1 VLGLELSGRFY
12 FEAVLPILERDF
24 PDVAHAAALIG
35 HGSEILGFD
44 DERSRDHQWGARV
57 QLFVRDVGRANEI
70 SRTMADELPRDI
82 AGFPTHF
89 GPTDEKGT
97 VALAPL
103 DSGPINHGVE
113 IRDLTEFLRDEIGV
127 DPLERFTASDWLATP
142 TQRLLEFTA
151 GEVFVDE
158 LGDLTRVRELLAWY
172 PHDVWLLVMAG
183 HWRRIA
189 QLEHFLGRTGSRGDD
204 LGSRVIAASLV
215 RDLMRLALIQE
226 RRYPPYWKWLGTAYG
241 KLARPETEALA
252 RTLAATDWLAREN
265 ALVEAYE
272 AVARRHNELEVTS
285 PVDPTVRPFW
295 GRPFRVL
302 FADRFVEALRAAI
315 VDPVVRP
322 IGHDAGSVDAV
333 SDNTDLLD
341 QPLLFRELTGL
352 YDRP

>member
-1 VLGLELSGRFY
+1 VLGLELSRRFY

-24 PDVAHAAALIG
+24 TDVEHAAALIG

-57 QLFVRDVGRANEI
+57 QLFVRNAGRADEI
-70 SRTMADELPRDI
+70 SRTMAAELPRDI

-89 GPTDEKGT
+89 GPTEEKGT
-97 VALAPL
+97 VALSRL
-103 DSGPINHGVE
+103 DAGPINHGVE
-113 IRDLTEFLRDEIGV
+113 TLALREFLRNEIGV
-127 DPLERFTASDWLATP
+127 DPLEGLTVADWLVTP
-142 TQRLLEFTA
+142 TQRLLECTA

-158 LGDLTRVRELLAWY
+158 IGDLTRVRKLLAWY

-215 RDLMRLALIQE
+215 RDLMRLALVQE
-226 RRYPPYWKWLGTAYG
+226 RRYPPYWKWLGVAYAE
-241 KLARPETEALA
+241 LERPEAEALA
-252 RTLAATDWLAREN
+252 RTLAAPEWFAREN

-272 AVARRHNELEVTS
+272 AVARRHNELDVTS

-302 FADRFVEALRAAI
+302 FADRFVDALRAAI
-315 VDPVVRP
+315 TDPVLRD
-322 IGHDAGSVDAV
+322 IGHQAGPLDAV
-333 SDNTDLLD
+333 SDNTDFLE
-341 QPLLFRELTGL
+341 QPVLFRELTGL
-352 YDRP
+352 YDRS